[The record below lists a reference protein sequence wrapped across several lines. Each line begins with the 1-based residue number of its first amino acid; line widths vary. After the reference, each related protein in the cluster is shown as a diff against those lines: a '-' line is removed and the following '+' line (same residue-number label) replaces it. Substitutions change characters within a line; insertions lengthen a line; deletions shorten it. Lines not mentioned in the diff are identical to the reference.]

1 MIRYASIDDLEII
14 NQYDKHIS
22 KTELEKSVKDYRV
35 IVYFKDDYFVGWLR
49 YNLFWDNTPF
59 MNLLFVLS
67 EYRNQGFGKQLVRFW
82 EEEMKKQGYLLVL
95 TSTVSTE
102 SAQYFYRKLGY
113 TDCGSFVLPQ
123 EPEELILLKSLN

>member
-35 IVYFKDDYFVGWLR
+35 IVYFKDDNFVGWLR
-49 YNLFWDNTPF
+49 FNLFWDNTPF

-82 EEEMKKQGYLLVL
+82 EEEMKKQGYSLVL

>member
-1 MIRYASIDDLEII
+1 MIRYASIADLDII